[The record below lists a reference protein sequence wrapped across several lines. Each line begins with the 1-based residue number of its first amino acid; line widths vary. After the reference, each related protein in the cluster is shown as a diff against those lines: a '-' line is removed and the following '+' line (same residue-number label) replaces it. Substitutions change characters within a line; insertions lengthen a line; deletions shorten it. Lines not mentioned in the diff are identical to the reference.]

1 MPFRIRVSMSAM
13 GSVIDILR
21 LLPTGLCHAGDVS
34 AERELPETNPAEF
47 EFAQEAA
54 RTPAN
59 LAAILRAG
67 HELRLPLRLDDHCRS
82 CHRFVLRSPFAV
94 GRPARLIG
102 ERPSAN
108 GQPHRAPKGI
118 PSSLSKNRA
127 CSSFFAVVTMVMF
140 MPFDL
145 ST

>member
-54 RTPAN
+54 RTPAH

-82 CHRFVLRSPFAV
+82 CHSFSVVRF
-94 GRPARLIG
+94 
-102 ERPSAN
+102 
-108 GQPHRAPKGI
+108 
-118 PSSLSKNRA
+118 
-127 CSSFFAVVTMVMF
+127 SFFVFPEQRRTKNEERF
-140 MPFDL
+140 L
-145 ST
+145 SRPERHPQFLE